1 MYNYLLAKELILCSS
16 KGEIEP
22 THIYYMYLALC
33 IKILLVLNVS
43 ITLDT

>member
-1 MYNYLLAKELILCSS
+1 MYNYLLAKELIFCSS

-22 THIYYMYLALC
+22 TRTYYIYLALS

-43 ITLDT
+43 VTLDT